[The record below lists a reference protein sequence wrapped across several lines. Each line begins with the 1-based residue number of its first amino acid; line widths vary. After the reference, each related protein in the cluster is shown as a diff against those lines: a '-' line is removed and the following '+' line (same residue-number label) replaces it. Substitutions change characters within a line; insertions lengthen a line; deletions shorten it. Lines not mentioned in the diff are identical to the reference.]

1 MGSGLGCWALTGY
14 ETHKAAGP
22 LQLMLSLQNE
32 KPVFK
37 FPAGQVTCHLMETV
51 TTDAD
56 WVNISSPVADLA
68 P

>member
-1 MGSGLGCWALTGY
+1 MGSGLGCWALAGY
-14 ETHKAAGP
+14 ETHNAAGP
-22 LQLMLSLQNE
+22 LQPMLSSQNE

-51 TTDAD
+51 MTDAD
-56 WVNISSPVADLA
+56 GVNISFPVAELA